1 MRPGTS
7 NHWWNA
13 QQFDRD
19 RSAFQC
25 SATLIARLGAE
36 PWRPAA
42 PEPDSRVSSV
52 KGLTVIEPNLD
63 RVWAALTTGA
73 RLSRTPFTVLQ
84 LATSGL
90 DDAPKV
96 RSVILR
102 RRRAGRRLVLHRRT
116 FGESRRDT
124 APAAG
129 FSHRLRCGRRISN
142 PSGGQGDHRHGG
154 SGKGCGL
161 GDLSISYPRA
171 LPASAAFREPNQRSS
186 RSCAR

>member
-42 PEPDSRVSSV
+42 PEPDSRVSSI

-63 RVWAALTTGA
+63 RVWAALMTAA
-73 RLSRTPFTVLQ
+73 RPGRTPFTVLQ

-90 DDAPKV
+90 DGAPKV

-102 RRRAGRRLVLHRRT
+102 GADAERGTVSFFTDLRSSKIEEIRHEPRVSLVAYD
-116 FGESRRDT
+116 ED
-124 APAAG
+124 AG
-129 FSHRLRCGRRISN
+129 FQIRL
-142 PSGGQGDHRHGG
+142 
-154 SGKGCGL
+154 
-161 GDLSISYPRA
+161 
-171 LPASAAFREPNQRSS
+171 E
-186 RSCAR
+186 